1 MHESPNEERDK
12 GWDFKIAH
20 LVSNVINP
28 PLVSVLGILIMAG
41 FMGTREAWT
50 WALVF
55 ATLVVLVPT
64 FYVYLLLRQGKIE
77 DFHIPNRENRTKP
90 YIVIIV
96 SNLVGVVLMMVYGA
110 PFLLVAF
117 GIMGVIQSGLLFLI
131 NRYWKI
137 SGHAT
142 AISGLSV
149 FLVAALGWS
158 LSPVLVMIPLV
169 AWARVRTSSHT
180 FWQTFAGVLT
190 GTTFILTT
198 WYVLNTFIRP
208 EF

>member
-20 LVSNVINP
+20 LISNVINP
-28 PLVSVLGILIMAG
+28 PLVSVLGILIMAA

-96 SNLVGVVLMMVYGA
+96 SNLVGVILMMVYGA

-198 WYVLNTFIRP
+198 WYALNTFIRP